1 MSQPRFI
8 AIVQAF
14 STRLELIEQAN
25 GYWTDIG
32 ANAQMLLGLGVS
44 DIRSQPGGTIVIEAA
59 REVGFDA
66 DGAQRQ
72 GVTPLEQRPSRDVT
86 VSVAQPISD
95 RDQWLPESERIAAD
109 LRKAIF
115 SNGPDWQVLGVTRIE
130 QSGQDSGWPEPGS
143 STLIVQITFRV
154 TYIEK

>member
-8 AIVQAF
+8 AVVEEF
-14 STRLELIEQAN
+14 STRLELIDQAN
-25 GYWTDIG
+25 GYWTNIG
-32 ANAQMLLGLGVS
+32 SNAQMLVGLGVA
-44 DIRSQPGGTIVIEAA
+44 DPRNHPGGTIIIEAA
-59 REVGFDA
+59 REVGFDT

-86 VSVAQPISD
+86 VSVAQTISD
-95 RDQWLPESERIAAD
+95 RDNWLAEAERIAAD

-115 SNGPDWQVLGVTRIE
+115 GSAPDWQVLGVVRIE

-154 TYIEK
+154 TYIER